1 MAFALTDGDFHLR
14 FDERL
19 SVSLALLF
27 LGGGGEVTTCS
38 LLAILRL
45 NVSLCRGCFDLQYGT
60 RVTRGFGEAVAF

>member
-1 MAFALTDGDFHLR
+1 MAFALTGGDFHVR
-14 FDERL
+14 FDERF

-27 LGGGGEVTTCS
+27 LGWGEVTTCS

-45 NVSLCRGCFDLQYGT
+45 SVSLCRGCFDLQYGT